1 MSATTDETGAHR
13 PAVRVLD
20 RFTVTAAVAGS
31 MQHAMRHPIA
41 KYRMLRV
48 LGRLK
53 MNKMAEEIS
62 VIERA
67 LLGEQK
73 QLLRISDRVHA
84 CELIQVATA
93 RSPLGRSSACAD
105 AELLAVSFLLCVTSG
120 CLSVRPASC
129 R

>member
-1 MSATTDETGAHR
+1 
-13 PAVRVLD
+13 
-20 RFTVTAAVAGS
+20 
-31 MQHAMRHPIA
+31 
-41 KYRMLRV
+41 MLRV

-93 RSPLGRSSACAD
+93 RSPLGRSSACSD
-105 AELLAVSFLLCVTSG
+105 AAPRAVHW
-120 CLSVRPASC
+120 CLSAGRPGAGERPVRPAAVC
-129 R
+129 NA